1 MTDTQERVT
10 ATSISQMLNNV
21 GQGVNIKIT
30 IVSIFVHNPKVSFLI
45 ASLMVD
51 EPSSHPPHTHHVNA
65 TSAIV
70 NTTSEATQFKV
81 IAHSVSSV
89 FKNKFLSSGPGRD

>member
-1 MTDTQERVT
+1 MTDIQERVT

-65 TSAIV
+65 TSANID
-70 NTTSEATQFKV
+70 TTSEATQFKV
-81 IAHSVSSV
+81 ICSLRVV
-89 FKNKFLSSGPGRD
+89 CF